1 MNINMESKITK
12 YAVKILEIL
21 PFQRQD
27 AEKYIIS
34 LGDMYTIKSYLT
46 NIIDIEKGEIVSRT
60 VTAKILRQVCQ
71 SLSSDI
77 NDLKEISQIINPDSM
92 DDVKEIGDRQLSSGA
107 SDV

>member
-12 YAVKILEIL
+12 YAFKILEIL

-34 LGDMYTIKSYLT
+34 PGDMYAIKSYLT
-46 NIIDIEKGEIVSRT
+46 DIIDIEKGEIASRT

-77 NDLKEISQIINPDSM
+77 NDLKEISQTINPDSM